1 MKWAIDR
8 IEENIVV
15 LENIESGEIIEVN
28 IIDFPFE
35 VKEGMILAQ
44 TDSGYIVDKTE
55 EGNRLSSI
63 QDKFNRLKKQD

>member
-8 IEENIVV
+8 IEENIVI
-15 LENIESGEIIEVN
+15 LENIESGDIVEVN

-44 TDSGYIVDKTE
+44 TDEGYTIDNE
-55 EGNRLSSI
+55 EENKRLQSI